1 MDWEEGVER
10 STDDLDADE
19 VQDLEMGKNRKRPL
33 GGLRMLL
40 EGCEIDKSGLNLS
53 GTRLGLLDVIAF
65 PRTL

>member
-10 STDDLDADE
+10 STDGLDADE

-33 GGLRMLL
+33 NGLRMLL
-40 EGCEIDKSGLNLS
+40 EGCKIDKLGLDLS
-53 GTRLGLLDVIAF
+53 DTRLGLLDVIAF